1 MLCDRIFV
9 LFSALGVLSSILMVA
24 VPGIRYAVFLNTQ
37 WTRGMKTIG
46 FVYAAC
52 VVTAVGI
59 GLESAISQN
68 V

>member
-1 MLCDRIFV
+1 
-9 LFSALGVLSSILMVA
+9 MVA